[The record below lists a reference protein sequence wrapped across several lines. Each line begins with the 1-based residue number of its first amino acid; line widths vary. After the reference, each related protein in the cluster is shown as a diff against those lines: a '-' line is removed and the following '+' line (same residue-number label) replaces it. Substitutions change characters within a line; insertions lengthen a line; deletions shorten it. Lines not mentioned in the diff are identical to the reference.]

1 MSAPG
6 HLPSVEESNMDVLE
20 IPEVARLNERMLYIQ
35 QCVANAPEPEPAFLG
50 LSHTKVRRT
59 IARIRTGKYV
69 PKNVG
74 DLTPEQVADALERTL
89 AWEVTMKWARVE
101 IEELQRQTA
110 ALQEAALTR
119 VMDQAVDA
127 FFAGKEL
134 AKKQGPDS
142 DVAKALEKAKRSWR
156 HDFPRTR
163 KKKRAKGKGGDG
175 AKIAAPP
182 NGGEGAAAP

>member
-1 MSAPG
+1 
-6 HLPSVEESNMDVLE
+6 MDVLE
-20 IPEVARLNERMLYIQ
+20 IPEVARVNERMLYVQ
-35 QCVANAPEPEPAFLG
+35 QVVANAPEPEPAFLG

-59 IARIRTGKYV
+59 IARIRSGKYA

-74 DLTPEQVADALERTL
+74 DLTPEQIAEALERTL
-89 AWEVTMKWARVE
+89 AWEVTMKWAKAE
-101 IEELQRQTA
+101 IAELQRQTA
-110 ALQEAALTR
+110 AIQQAALTR

-142 DVAKALEKAKRSWR
+142 DIAKALETAKRSWR

-163 KKKRAKGKGGDG
+163 KKKRAKGKGGG
-175 AKIAAPP
+175 AVSAPP
-182 NGGEGAAAP
+182 PHGGGGAAVP